1 MEFVDEADR
10 YNQELDNN
18 NRQLMRKISEDQ
30 QKIQRVNSIQNI
42 LRKKAVSEVVT
53 IRLRFRFL
61 TMTNAMTQM

>member
-30 QKIQRVNSIQNI
+30 QKIQR
-42 LRKKAVSEVVT
+42 
-53 IRLRFRFL
+53 
-61 TMTNAMTQM
+61 

>member
-30 QKIQRVNSIQNI
+30 QKIR
-42 LRKKAVSEVVT
+42 
-53 IRLRFRFL
+53 RLV
-61 TMTNAMTQM
+61 MNNDV